1 MNRYK
6 EAKLLYEQGKSL
18 RKISEELNINRK
30 LLSRKLKEDGIIIRD
45 PNKNSISK
53 SKRIHELNET
63 IFEVIDTEEKAYW
76 LGFLYADGY
85 IDKEKGFELT
95 LKESD
100 YDHLI
105 KFQKFMQC
113 DNNIAYRSQQKA
125 YRIGI
130 YSKKIAQDLINL
142 GCFQAKSFTLKFPT
156 SEQVPEDLIHHF
168 MRGYFDGDGCI
179 TYGQGQLRFSV
190 IGTPE
195 FLNDYEAYL
204 LTALNRTTVNKR
216 LRRFDWTENTETI
229 NYSGNKQ
236 VNKIFNF
243 LYKNATIYLE
253 RKYAKYIAVLGQKEE
268 NKES

>member
-1 MNRYK
+1 
-6 EAKLLYEQGKSL
+6 
-18 RKISEELNINRK
+18 
-30 LLSRKLKEDGIIIRD
+30 
-45 PNKNSISK
+45 
-53 SKRIHELNET
+53 
-63 IFEVIDTEEKAYW
+63 
-76 LGFLYADGY
+76 
-85 IDKEKGFELT
+85 
-95 LKESD
+95 
-100 YDHLI
+100 
-105 KFQKFMQC
+105 
-113 DNNIAYRSQQKA
+113 
-125 YRIGI
+125 
-130 YSKKIAQDLINL
+130 
-142 GCFQAKSFTLKFPT
+142 
-156 SEQVPEDLIHHF
+156 

-204 LTALNRTTVNKR
+204 LTALNRTTANKR